1 MRNDADHERIVTLGR
16 KVGSDEE
23 PANEEERIER
33 SKALVFEDA
42 VLVSD
47 PLHGQTPGAW
57 PYRILHHRGLKPV
70 FERAWTSSGFQTV
83 S

>member
-47 PLHGQTPGAW
+47 PLHDQTPDA
-57 PYRILHHRGLKPV
+57 
-70 FERAWTSSGFQTV
+70 
-83 S
+83 